1 MKFVSKTEI
10 YVRINFSG
18 SGKVKSLLSQV
29 TRKGQEI
36 VADSVYLNG
45 TIYTVDAKNPKATAM
60 AIKDRTFLHVGTDGD
75 ARKHVGRRTSVF
87 DLQGKTVLPGLIDA
101 HLHYNAIGETKMM
114 LDAFWKPKEE
124 ILDAVAAAC
133 KKAGE
138 GEWIQG
144 RGWNQEVWIPAV
156 FPTKEDLDEV
166 APGIPVCLIRADSH
180 AAWVNSKT
188 LEIAG
193 ITKDMP
199 NPAGGEIIRDA
210 KGEATGI
217 LIDTARG
224 LVSKY
229 IPSLSKER
237 MLDALRLA
245 QEEMVSNGLTGGHD
259 AGCDLA
265 MIEMLKGLYESGKLY
280 VRLYERLRIP
290 EGSASR
296 HDEFYAGGKQ
306 IGLYQNCLTVRG
318 IKIAVDGA
326 LGSHGALMLQPYDD
340 RPAGRLGNQR
350 VDKEK
355 LYDQV
360 KRARQAGFQVSAHA
374 IGDAAN
380 RWVLD
385 VYQRVLK
392 EMPDPDHRYRI
403 EHAQVVALEDIPRF
417 AKLGVIPSMQAVHAV
432 SDKNMAEKRVGPER
446 IKGTY
451 AWRKFLNTGV
461 VIANGTDAPVEKVNP
476 FHGLSA
482 AVTRQDR
489 NGQPPG
495 GWYPEEKMTREEALK
510 SYTIWAAYAAF
521 EEHLKGSIEAGK
533 LADFVVID
541 RDYMNCGES
550 EIKDIRVLETVI
562 GGKAVYSTRQISE

>member
-1 MKFVSKTEI
+1 M
-10 YVRINFSG
+10 
-18 SGKVKSLLSQV
+18 
-29 TRKGQEI
+29 
-36 VADSVYLNG
+36 ADSVYLNG

-60 AIKDRTFLHVGTDGD
+60 AIEDRTFLHVGTDGD

-87 DLQGKTVLPGLIDA
+87 NLQGKTVLPGLIDA

-124 ILDAVAAAC
+124 ILDAVGAAC

-193 ITKDMP
+193 ITRDTP

>member
-1 MKFVSKTEI
+1 M
-10 YVRINFSG
+10 
-18 SGKVKSLLSQV
+18 
-29 TRKGQEI
+29 RKDQEI

-45 TIYTVDAKNPKATAM
+45 TIYTVDPKNPKATAM
-60 AIKDRTFLHVGTDGD
+60 AIKDRTFLCVGTDPD
-75 ARKHVGRRTSVF
+75 AGKHVGHRTSVF

-101 HLHYNAIGETKMM
+101 HLHYSAIGETKMM
-114 LDAFWKPKEE
+114 LDAFCKPKQE

-133 KKAGE
+133 KKARK

-156 FPTKEDLDEV
+156 FPTKEDLDKV
-166 APGIPVCLIRADSH
+166 APDIPVCLIRTDSH
-180 AAWVNSKT
+180 AAWVNSKAV
-188 LEIAG
+188 EIAG
-193 ITKDMP
+193 ITNETS
-199 NPAGGEIIRDA
+199 NPEGGEIVRDA

-217 LIDTARG
+217 LIDTARR

-229 IPSLSKER
+229 IPSLSKEQR
-237 MLDALRLA
+237 LDALLLA
-245 QEEMVSNGLTGGHD
+245 QEELVSNGLTGGHD

-265 MIEMLKGLYESGKLY
+265 MIEMLKSLYEAGKHY

-290 EGSASR
+290 EESTSR
-296 HDEFYAGGKQ
+296 HDEFYAEGRQ

-326 LGSHGALMLQPYDD
+326 LGSRGALMLEPYSD
-340 RPAGRLGNQR
+340 RRDGHLGNQR
-350 VDKEK
+350 VSEEK

-360 KRARQAGFQVSAHA
+360 KRARQAGFQVSIHA

-380 RWVLD
+380 RRVLD
-385 VYQRVLK
+385 AFERVLK

-417 AKLGVIPSMQAVHAV
+417 AALGVIPSMQAVHAI

-461 VIANGTDAPVEKVNP
+461 VIANGTDAPVERVNP

-482 AVTRQDR
+482 AVTRLDR
-489 NGQPPG
+489 NGQPPR
-495 GWYPEEKMTREEALK
+495 GWYPEEKMTRQEALK
-510 SYTIWAAYAAF
+510 SYTIWSAYAAF
-521 EEHLKGSIEAGK
+521 EENLKGSIEAGK
-533 LADFVVID
+533 LADFIVID
-541 RDYMNCGES
+541 RDYMTCSES

-562 GGKAVYSTRQISE
+562 GGKTVYPGRQI

>member
-1 MKFVSKTEI
+1 M
-10 YVRINFSG
+10 
-18 SGKVKSLLSQV
+18 
-29 TRKGQEI
+29 
-36 VADSVYLNG
+36 ADSVYLNG

-60 AIKDRTFLHVGTDGD
+60 AIEDRTFLHVGTDGD

-101 HLHYNAIGETKMM
+101 HLHYSAIGETKMM

-124 ILDAVAAAC
+124 ILDAVADAC

-193 ITKDMP
+193 ITRDTP

-550 EIKDIRVLETVI
+550 EIKDLRVLETVI
-562 GGKAVYSTRQISE
+562 GGKTVYPGRQI